1 MKTRLAGLLFGV
13 VFGFIIAWARLT
25 DPQVIRNM
33 LLLREA
39 DVFLLMGSGVL
50 VAALGVRLLRAAGSR
65 AIMTG
70 EPIAWSIERPSARH
84 FAGSALFGV
93 GWSVAG
99 TCPGPVAAMIGEGRL
114 GGVVVAAG
122 LLGGVVLQGALARK
136 RSASRARAELPGTAG
151 L

>member
-1 MKTRLAGLLFGV
+1 MKFKLAGLLVGV

-33 LLLREA
+33 LLLRET
-39 DVFLLMGSGVL
+39 DVFLLMGSSVL
-50 VAALGVRLLRAAGSR
+50 VAASGVRLLRAAGSR
-65 AIMTG
+65 AFMTG

-84 FAGSALFGV
+84 FAGSALFGA

-99 TCPGPVAAMIGEGRL
+99 TCPGPVAAMIGEGRF

-122 LLGGVVLQGALARK
+122 LLAGIALQGAVARK
-136 RSASRARAELPGTAG
+136 RSARAEVPGTAG